1 MESLEDGTLVRLSVI
16 ESRSVSINLDAF
28 FDNPPSAGD
37 VTDSDPFVFENGEVR
52 IVESYF
58 NDLLDGIVEY

>member
-1 MESLEDGTLVRLSVI
+1 
-16 ESRSVSINLDAF
+16 VSINLDAF